1 MLLSVPMTVRIA
13 RWGRDVLFPEAVAA
27 GTGTPVR
34 TAVAVLA
41 VATLVLAVAPLL
53 PVVTAADGS
62 SVGAGFPS
70 WPLLAV
76 LAVLPAAGAVVLVSR
91 GAEQAAGGLVVGVAA
106 LAPGRALLD
115 AQLIAGAGLAARPE
129 LLVPTSLAP
138 LQAGPAVALLLGGH
152 LLTAVAA
159 IWVLLGARPPE
170 RTDDPVPADGAGL
183 ELIPEGRSGTR
194 QGAFVVVL
202 GLGAAAAVGL
212 LVSPFGSDNA
222 YLLGRSA
229 LDAPGWTLA
238 GSVLLAALGPAAA
251 CLLVNSAEPGRA
263 RGGLLGVALGL
274 TAVAAPPVVAGLV
287 MPALRPGWGP
297 VTVLLAAVGL
307 IIAAV
312 LLRARDDAERPARE
326 LALPTLLWLHRGA
339 AVTALLAGALA
350 LTAAT
355 LPAIAVPPGTSTP
368 AVSAARLLI
377 PAGVVL
383 LGAAVAL
390 LLLAGRA
397 GAIRPVLAVSWVVIP
412 LVSGAVLETV
422 LTAGVIADVGFGAGA
437 WAAAGAVPAAATA
450 GLIAALAGGVERD
463 DVDLVELA
471 ARGVDRPVLLA
482 GTLAALL
489 AVPAF
494 ALPVATGPD
503 YRAVA
508 IAPGS
513 GLAAWGLVTAL
524 VVVVLAS
531 LVAARCRPVR
541 AAALL
546 AGAGLVV
553 VVRLA
558 ELPLVAGRIEGASA
572 AAGTWS
578 SLACLVVLAAG
589 AVVALRPTRGLP
601 TRMSKLR

>member
-1 MLLSVPMTVRIA
+1 MTVRIA
-13 RWGRDVLFPEAVAA
+13 RWGREVGPEAGAT
-27 GTGTPVR
+27 GTGTPIR
-34 TAVAVLA
+34 IAVAVLA
-41 VATLVLAVAPLL
+41 IAALALAVAPLL
-53 PVVTAADGS
+53 PVVTAADGAPA
-62 SVGAGFPS
+62 GPGFPS

-76 LAVLPAAGAVVLVSR
+76 LAVLPAAIAVVLVSR
-91 GAEQAAGGLVVGVAA
+91 GAEQAAGGLVLGVAA

-115 AQLIAGAGLAARPE
+115 AQLIGDAGLAARPE

-152 LLTAVAA
+152 LLTAAA
-159 IWVLLGARPPE
+159 GMWMLLGAKPPE
-170 RTDDPVPADGAGL
+170 RTDDPLPADGAGL
-183 ELIPEGRSGTR
+183 ELIPEGRAGTR

-202 GLGAAAAVGL
+202 GLGAAAAVGIL
-212 LVSPFGSDNA
+212 APPFGSDNA
-222 YLLGRSA
+222 YLLGQSA

-238 GSVLLAALGPAAA
+238 GSVLLAVLAPAAA
-251 CLLVNSAEPGRA
+251 CLLVSSGEPGRA

-274 TAVAAPPVVAGLV
+274 VAAAAPPMAAGLI
-287 MPALRPGWGP
+287 MAALQPAWGP
-297 VTVLLAAVGL
+297 VVVLLAAVGL
-307 IIAAV
+307 IVSAV
-312 LLRARDDAERPARE
+312 LLRARPDVERPARE
-326 LALPTLLWLHRGA
+326 LVLPALLWLHRIA

-350 LTAAT
+350 LVAGA
-355 LPAIAVPPGTSTP
+355 LPAIAAPPGIPSP

-383 LGAAVAL
+383 LGVAAAL
-390 LLLAGRA
+390 LLLAGRG
-397 GAIRPVLAVSWVVIP
+397 GAVRPVLAVAWVVVP

-422 LTAGVIADVGFGAGA
+422 LTAGEIADVGFGAGA
-437 WAAAGAVPAAATA
+437 WAAAGAVLAAATA
-450 GLIAALAGGVERD
+450 GLIAALGGGVERD

-471 ARGVDRPVLLA
+471 ARGADRPVLLA
-482 GTLAALL
+482 GALAAVL

-494 ALPVATGPD
+494 GLPVATGPG

-513 GLAAWGLVTAL
+513 GIAAWGLVTAL
-524 VVVVLAS
+524 VAVVAAA

-541 AAALL
+541 AAALF

-558 ELPLVAGRIEGASA
+558 ELPLVAGRIEDASA

-578 SLACLVVLAAG
+578 SLACLAVLAVG
-589 AVVALRPTRGLP
+589 AVAAVRPAQPRDRRS
-601 TRMSKLR
+601 RMGSAP